1 MSDEKQKKN
10 KVRRSKSKKAEVQ
23 EETTL
28 ELQDQGDIFGE
39 TNIQYDYPEGY
50 DDYYYDEEYEDE
62 EYYEE
67 EAPKSIGRTVAYML
81 TVLLVAVVLAILMW
95 FAADDVLSLT
105 KSDNVITVVV
115 EETDTFDDV
124 TQKLHD
130 RGLVRYKFLFKLYG
144 KIAGAEDIIEPGT
157 FELNQLFDYHALVN
171 ALASG
176 SESRKTV
183 TLTFPEGYTCD
194 QIFEMLETNQVC
206 TKEDLE
212 DTAANYEFDYTFLQ
226 ALPYGEENRLEG
238 YLFPDTYEFYVNDD
252 PARVISKF
260 LANFEKRFTEDMEA
274 EIQVLNASIR
284 ERMENEGSFTEEEI
298 ENAMMDVNKIVIV
311 ASLIEKEAGSD
322 QERDMI
328 SSVIYN
334 RLNTRVH
341 ELLQIDATVVYALG
355 GTTTKLTENDLAVD
369 DPYNTYRNKGLP
381 PGPIANPGINSIM
394 AALNPRE
401 TDFYFYALNSGGTHT
416 FFETYEEHREYVSI
430 WKTETVVAEPDEA
443 AETPVE
449 EPAEEEV
456 FYEEVPVEE
465 GEDGT
470 E

>member
-1 MSDEKQKKN
+1 MSEEKQKKS
-10 KVRRSKSKKAEVQ
+10 KLKKSKKTEVQ
-23 EETTL
+23 EEATL
-28 ELQDQGDIFGE
+28 NLADQGDVF
-39 TNIQYDYPEGY
+39 TNSNYDYDE
-50 DDYYYDEEYEDE
+50 YYDEEYYDD

-67 EAPKSIGRTVAYML
+67 EEKPKPIGRTVAYML
-81 TVLLVAVVLAILMW
+81 TVLIVALVLAVLMW
-95 FAADDVLSLT
+95 FAADDVLALT
-105 KSDNVITVVV
+105 KTDNVITMVVDDD
-115 EETDTFDDV
+115 DTFDDV

-130 RGLVRYKFLFKLYG
+130 RGLVRYKFLFKIYG
-144 KIAGAEDIIEPGT
+144 KMAGAEDIIEPGT

-194 QIFEMLETNQVC
+194 QMFEMLVVNQVC
-206 TKEDLE
+206 KLEDLE
-212 DTAANYEFDYTFLQ
+212 ETAANYEFDYEFLKDI
-226 ALPYGEENRLEG
+226 PYGEENRLEG
-238 YLFPDTYEFYVNDD
+238 YLFPDTYEFYVNDT
-252 PARVISKF
+252 PERVLSK
-260 LANFEKRFTEDMEA
+260 LLDNFEKKFTEEMVA
-274 EIQVLNASIR
+274 EIGVLNESIR
-284 ERMENEGSFTEEEI
+284 ARMENEGSFTAEEI
-298 ENAMMDVNKIVIV
+298 DNAMMDVNKIVIV
-311 ASLIEKEAGSD
+311 ASLIEREAGSD

-341 ELLQIDATVVYALG
+341 ELLQIDATVEYALG
-355 GTTTKLTENDLAVD
+355 EHKAVLTENDLAYD

-416 FFETYEEHREYVSI
+416 FFETYEEHREFVSI
-430 WKTETVVAEPDEA
+430 WKTDDL
-443 AETPVE
+443 VE
-449 EPAEEEV
+449 EAPAEEAVEKPADEPEE

-465 GEDGT
+465 GEDAA

>member
-1 MSDEKQKKN
+1 MSEEKKK
-10 KVRRSKSKKAEVQ
+10 KSKCKDSKKTEIQ

-28 ELQDQGDIFGE
+28 NLADQGDIFADSD
-39 TNIQYDYPEGY
+39 YDYDQE
-50 DDYYYDEEYEDE
+50 YYDEEYYDE

-67 EAPKSIGRTVAYML
+67 EEKPKSIGRTVAYML
-81 TVLLVAVVLAILMW
+81 TVLLVSVVLAILMW
-95 FAADDVLSLT
+95 FAADDVLALT
-105 KSDNVITVVV
+105 KTDNVITVVV
-115 EETDTFDDV
+115 ESDDTFDDV

-144 KIAGAEDIIEPGT
+144 KFAHAEDIIEPGT

-183 TLTFPEGYTCD
+183 TLTFPEGYTCE
-194 QIFEMLETNQVC
+194 QIYEMLVVNQVC
-206 TKEDLE
+206 KEKELAE
-212 DTAANYEFDYTFLQ
+212 AAANYEFDYEFLKDI
-226 ALPYGEENRLEG
+226 PYGEENRLEG
-238 YLFPDTYEFYVNDD
+238 YLFPDTYEFYVNDT
-252 PARVISKF
+252 PERVLGKF
-260 LANFEKRFTEDMEA
+260 LDNFQKKFTEEMVA
-274 EIQVLNASIR
+274 EIDVLNESIR
-284 ERMENEGSFTEEEI
+284 ERMDDEGSFTEEEI
-298 ENAMMDVNKIVIV
+298 ENAMMDMNKIVIV

-341 ELLQIDATVVYALG
+341 ELLQIDATVSYAIGENKAVLS
-355 GTTTKLTENDLAVD
+355 ENDYAYD
-369 DPYNTYRNKGLP
+369 SPYNTYRNKGLP
-381 PGPIANPGINSIM
+381 PGPIANPGINSLK

-416 FFETYEEHREYVSI
+416 YFETYEEHREFVSI
-430 WKTETVVAEPDEA
+430 WKTEALTEAASEEA
-443 AETPVE
+443 AEEPVDDPE
-449 EPAEEEV
+449 T

-465 GEDGT
+465 VEDAT